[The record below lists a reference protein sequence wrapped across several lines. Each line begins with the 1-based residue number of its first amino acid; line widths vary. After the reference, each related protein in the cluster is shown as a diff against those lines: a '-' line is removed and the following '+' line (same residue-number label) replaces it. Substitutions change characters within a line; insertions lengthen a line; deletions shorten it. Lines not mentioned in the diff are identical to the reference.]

1 MGPLVPVVLKS
12 GPKENGF
19 HLFFKYYSLGN
30 RLQIRGFYFYLF
42 IYFFGGEGGGGG
54 EFR

>member
-1 MGPLVPVVLKS
+1 MGPLVPVVLKP

-30 RLQIRGFYFYLF
+30 RLQIGGF
-42 IYFFGGEGGGGG
+42 FFFVG
-54 EFR
+54 EFRQCRPVY